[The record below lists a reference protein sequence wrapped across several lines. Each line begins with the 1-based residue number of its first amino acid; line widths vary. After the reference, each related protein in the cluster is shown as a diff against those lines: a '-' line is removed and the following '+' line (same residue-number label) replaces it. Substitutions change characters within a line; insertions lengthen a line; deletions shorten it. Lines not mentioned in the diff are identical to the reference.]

1 MSTTTAPHSVT
12 LNAVGDGRL
21 WPAPGRLRTYGL
33 IMVGAFVS
41 YMLSHG
47 IGGEGPVWTALE
59 MVGAGACGWAWLI
72 ARALF
77 DPAKRDAWWPRIV
90 AGVVAVTGA
99 LSVLSLPGLAGR
111 VIDNSYALSG
121 SAVLLLTF
129 VEPFLRF
136 RDLPAGE
143 RRFRFVFVAVYAL
156 LVAVSILAPGGAEL
170 TPEAARGIALLKSL
184 CALGGLIAGTAAV
197 AFRVRRPLAAEGASR
212 PRRVATEDDE
222 RLARRVLDL
231 LDREAVHTEPNLK
244 VADIAARLGQ
254 PEYRVSQAVTT
265 VLGFENFNRLIN
277 HHRIALA
284 KRLLADAGRRRSI
297 LDVAFECGFGS
308 VGPFNRAFK
317 AETGVT
323 PRAFRLACREGM
335 ETR

>member
-1 MSTTTAPHSVT
+1 MSTTTAPDSVT
-12 LNAVGDGRL
+12 LDAVGGGRP

-47 IGGEGPVWTALE
+47 VGGEGPVWTALE

-77 DPAKRDAWWPRIV
+77 DPAKRDAGWPRIV
-90 AGVVAVTGA
+90 AGVVAVSGA

-111 VIDNSYALSG
+111 VVDNSYALSG

-136 RDLPAGE
+136 RRDLPAGE
-143 RRFRFVFVAVYAL
+143 KRFRIVFVVVYAL
-156 LVAVSILAPGGAEL
+156 LVAVSILAPGGSEL
-170 TPEAARGIALLKSL
+170 TPEAARGIELLKSL

-197 AFRVRRPLAAEGASR
+197 AFRMRHPLAMEGASR
-212 PRRVATEDDE
+212 QRRAATPEDE

-244 VADIAARLGQ
+244 VADVAARLGQ

-284 KRLLADAGRRRSI
+284 KRLLADDGRRRSI

-323 PRAFRLACREGM
+323 PREFRSARRE
-335 ETR
+335 ETT

>member
-1 MSTTTAPHSVT
+1 MSTTTAPDSVT
-12 LNAVGDGRL
+12 LNAVGGGRP

-33 IMVGAFVS
+33 VTAVAFVS

-47 IGGEGPVWTALE
+47 IGGEGLVWTGLE
-59 MVGAGACGWAWLI
+59 MIGAGACGWAWLI

-90 AGVVAVTGA
+90 AGVVAATGA
-99 LSVLSLPGLAGR
+99 LSVLSLPGMVGR
-111 VIDNSYALSG
+111 VIDNGYALSG

-129 VEPFLRF
+129 VEPFLRQG
-136 RDLPAGE
+136 RTSSMVE
-143 RRFRFVFVAVYAL
+143 TRFRIAFVVIYAL
-156 LVAVSILAPGGAEL
+156 LVAVSILAPGGSEL
-170 TPEAARGIALLKSL
+170 TPEGARGIELLKSL

-197 AFRVRRPLAAEGASR
+197 AFRVRHPLAAERSSR
-212 PRRVATEDDE
+212 QRREATQDDE

-244 VADIAARLGQ
+244 VADVAARLGQ
-254 PEYRVSQAVTT
+254 PEYRVSQAVTA
-265 VLGFENFNRLIN
+265 VLGFDNFNRLIN

-284 KRLLADAGRRRSI
+284 KRLLADPGRRRSI

-323 PRAFRLACREGM
+323 PRAYRLACREEM
-335 ETR
+335 R